1 MVKPRNKFQSRNLIS
16 FITIYYLTVPVQ
28 PASLFS
34 TSITLL
40 STMCPFLSSCSI
52 PSLWSLTQEDIPQSP
67 FHASELGCS
76 ASRCWAEIND
86 KFGEPQGSVRRVKR
100 FGLGAERELMAC
112 NLSKFYRAGEE
123 ESIEDDR
130 EENTSTMQENPGA
143 VLDISMK
150 KQQEG
155 KNDRLYKKVL
165 VDNTIKIV
173 QVELNRKIMESFLF
187 F

>member
-16 FITIYYLTVPVQ
+16 FITIYYLSVPVQ
-28 PASLFS
+28 S
-34 TSITLL
+34 TYLSFTPLTLL

-52 PSLWSLTQEDIPQSP
+52 PSLSLTQEDIPQSL
-67 FHASELGCS
+67 FQASELGCS

-112 NLSKFYRAGEE
+112 NLSKFYSAGEE
-123 ESIEDDR
+123 GIEDDR
-130 EENTSTMQENPGA
+130 EENTITMEENPGA

-155 KNDRLYKKVL
+155 KNDSLYKKVL

>member
-16 FITIYYLTVPVQ
+16 FITIYYLSVPVQ
-28 PASLFS
+28 S
-34 TSITLL
+34 TYLSFTPLSLL

-52 PSLWSLTQEDIPQSP
+52 PSLWSLTQEDIPQSL
-67 FHASELGCS
+67 FQASELGCS

-86 KFGEPQGSVRRVKR
+86 QFGEPQGSIRRVKR
-100 FGLGAERELMAC
+100 FGLGAERELLAC

-123 ESIEDDR
+123 AIEDDR
-130 EENTSTMQENPGA
+130 YENTGMDEENPGV

-150 KQQEG
+150 KQQER
-155 KNDRLYKKVL
+155 KNDSLYRKVL
-165 VDNTIKIV
+165 VDNTVKSV
-173 QVELNRKIMESFLF
+173 QVELNRKIMEAFLF